1 MEKLEQDGRVG
12 HDGEG
17 VLLAKF
23 LLRRR
28 HSSRDLD
35 FQAEGTAGTKTLGQ
49 GLS

>member
-1 MEKLEQDGRVG
+1 MEKLEQDGKVG

-17 VLLAKF
+17 VLLAKV

-35 FQAEGTAGTKTLGQ
+35 SQVEGTAGTKALGQ
-49 GLS
+49 ELS